1 MDIFKGNLVAFQ
13 WVDVKLVTYQGNI
26 ERMMVVSITTVL
38 LSVTKIT

>member
-26 ERMMVVSITTVL
+26 ERRMVVSIKTVL